1 MNRATHREAHPHK
14 YAASWTVSRTEGYPD
29 GCHFFLARFGVR
41 IRQAPNTLIVWLPN
55 EAHGTS
61 LPDAHPDDPNPPF
74 VQRGLAFVTSVRI
87 AGAWKEYQSNQK
99 TAEQAQKMAEVV
111 DDDKYERYN

>member
-1 MNRATHREAHPHK
+1 M
-14 YAASWTVSRTEGYPD
+14 PD
-29 GCHFFLARFGVR
+29 GCHFFLARYGVR
-41 IRQAPNTLIVWLPN
+41 IQQAANTLIVWVPDD
-55 EAHGTS
+55 ARGTS
-61 LPDAHPDDPNPPF
+61 LPMAGPYDEEPEFH
-74 VQRGLAFVTSVRI
+74 QRGLAFVTSVRI